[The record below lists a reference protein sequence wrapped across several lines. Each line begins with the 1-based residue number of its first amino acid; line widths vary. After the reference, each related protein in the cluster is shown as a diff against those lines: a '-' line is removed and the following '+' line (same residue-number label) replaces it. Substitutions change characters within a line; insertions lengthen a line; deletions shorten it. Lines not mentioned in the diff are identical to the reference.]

1 MREIRGQG
9 VVEMRGQGVCE
20 MGGRECVKWRQR
32 GVTSEES
39 TRAGSNESAIGQGV
53 MRDKG

>member
-1 MREIRGQG
+1 
-9 VVEMRGQGVCE
+9 MRGQGVCE